1 MNAAFNDKLMGSRA
15 VNVAASGIDNN
26 DRSLDGDQSSPVLLR
41 NATIKL
47 SRSLTEKRKDYV
59 QRISARNSNNV
70 TTATYGTL
78 HKTFKSPV
86 ITTFSVQNDSSESD
100 SDINLSSTSTSE
112 RIIKYKQLVE
122 TINAPVVSTSRNL
135 LTERKAYK
143 NESQQNSVLASHLE
157 DHPISSKLMFEMCM
171 LVGFNN
177 STSTAY
183 IKSRF
188 PADREPP
195 QNVEQL
201 VFPSSNLV
209 HQSRSDCQEYSLIL
223 TDDQGNH
230 IYGYCRRV
238 LPESCEICLPLAYCL
253 ISQTKAPGFFFKIL
267 KEIEQ
272 RHGQTDVQSNNLLT
286 MLQSRPIPEPGRF
299 LHIRLPSS
307 PQRAGQKLFM
317 SNHKI
322 SAKRLSLEINPK
334 WLTESAAQAAFS
346 ESTES
351 TLEKNSKKSGL
362 KSLVQEFEDKKQDRE
377 TPFDLSLI
385 NRSLLTRAGSAQ
397 RASAIDEILIKRP
410 NDLRLESTELCDLY
424 LSLGAELL
432 CNVFGSLLLE
442 RKVIL
447 LSQNISRL
455 SSCILGLQ
463 TILYPFQWQYTLV
476 TLLPHNLS
484 EICQAPFPVLAGLL
498 EPIQCNE
505 AGAIEDGILV
515 NLDTKQ
521 VQHKCGDES
530 TILPTQL
537 RQSLLVSLEMVDILD
552 QGKMLSSVLIAEAF
566 LRFFV
571 ELFAGLKNSKIFKVG
586 FKSLIIT
593 Y

>member
-1 MNAAFNDKLMGSRA
+1 MGSRA
-15 VNVAASGIDNN
+15 VEMTASGIDKN
-26 DRSLDGDQSSPVLLR
+26 DRSLGADQSSPVLLR

-59 QRISARNSNNV
+59 QRISARNSNNA
-70 TTATYGTL
+70 TAATYGTL
-78 HKTFKSPV
+78 HRTFKSPV

-100 SDINLSSTSTSE
+100 NDVNLSSTSTSE
-112 RIIKYKQLVE
+112 RINKYKQLIE
-122 TINAPVVSTSRNL
+122 TTNASIVSTSRNL

-143 NESQQNSVLASHLE
+143 NESQHNCSILAAHSEDNSK
-157 DHPISSKLMFEMCM
+157 SSKLMFEMCM

-188 PADREPP
+188 PPDREAP

-201 VFPSSNLV
+201 VFPSSYLV

-334 WLTESAAQAAFS
+334 WLTESAAQAAFP

-362 KSLVQEFEDKKQDRE
+362 KSLVQEFEDKKQQDRE
-377 TPFDLSLI
+377 APFDLSLI

-410 NDLRLESTELCDLY
+410 NDLRLESTELCDVY

-447 LSQNISRL
+447 FSENISRL

-476 TLLPHNLS
+476 TLLPQSLS
-484 EICQAPFPVLAGLL
+484 EICQAPVPVLAGLL
-498 EPIQCNE
+498 EPIQCND

-530 TILPTQL
+530 TILPAQL

-586 FKSLIIT
+586 LKFNIILII
-593 Y
+593 YF

>member
-1 MNAAFNDKLMGSRA
+1 MGSRA
-15 VNVAASGIDNN
+15 VDVTASGIDNI
-26 DRSLDGDQSSPVLLR
+26 DRSLDADQSSPVLLR

-47 SRSLTEKRKDYV
+47 SRTLTEKRKDYV
-59 QRISARNSNNV
+59 QRISARNSNNT

-86 ITTFSVQNDSSESD
+86 ITTFSVQNDSSDSD
-100 SDINLSSTSTSE
+100 SDVNLSSTSTSE
-112 RIIKYKQLVE
+112 RINKYKQLVE
-122 TINAPVVSTSRNL
+122 TTNAPVVSTNRNL
-135 LTERKAYK
+135 LTERKAFK
-143 NESQQNSVLASHLE
+143 NESQPNCTILASHSE
-157 DHPISSKLMFEMCM
+157 DNSISSKLMFEMCL

-188 PADREPP
+188 PADREAP

-201 VFPSSNLV
+201 VFPSSYLV

-346 ESTES
+346 ESTET
-351 TLEKNSKKSGL
+351 TLEKSSKKSGL
-362 KSLVQEFEDKKQDRE
+362 KSLVQEFEDKKQQDA
-377 TPFDLSLI
+377 PFDLSLI

-397 RASAIDEILIKRP
+397 RANAIDEILIKRP

-447 LSQNISRL
+447 FSQNISRL

-476 TLLPHNLS
+476 TLLPQNLS

-498 EPIQCNE
+498 EPIQYND
-505 AGAIEDGILV
+505 AGAVEDGILV

-521 VQHKCGDES
+521 VQHKCGDEL
-530 TILPTQL
+530 TILPAQL

-571 ELFAGLKNSKIFKVG
+571 ELFAGLKNSKIFKV
-586 FKSLIIT
+586 S
-593 Y
+593 

>member
-1 MNAAFNDKLMGSRA
+1 MGSRA
-15 VNVAASGIDNN
+15 VDVTASGIDNN
-26 DRSLDGDQSSPVLLR
+26 NLSLDGEQSSPVLLR

-59 QRISARNSNNV
+59 QRISARNSNNA

-100 SDINLSSTSTSE
+100 SDISTSTSE
-112 RIIKYKQLVE
+112 RINKYKQLVE
-122 TINAPVVSTSRNL
+122 TTNAAVVSTSRNL

-143 NESQQNSVLASHLE
+143 NESQPSSALSAYSEENSI
-157 DHPISSKLMFEMCM
+157 PSKLMFEMCM

-188 PADREPP
+188 PTDREAP

-201 VFPSSNLV
+201 VFPSSYLV

-253 ISQTKAPGFFFKIL
+253 ISQTKAPGFFFKVL

-334 WLTESAAQAAFS
+334 WLTESAAQAAFP

-362 KSLVQEFEDKKQDRE
+362 KSLVQEFEDMKQDRDS
-377 TPFDLSLI
+377 PFDLSLI
-385 NRSLLTRAGSAQ
+385 NRSLLARAGSAQ
-397 RASAIDEILIKRP
+397 RANAIDEILIKRP

-424 LSLGAELL
+424 LSLGADLL

-447 LSQNISRL
+447 FSQNISRL

-476 TLLPHNLS
+476 TLLPQNLS

-498 EPIQCNE
+498 EPMQCND

-530 TILPTQL
+530 TILPAQL

-571 ELFAGLKNSKIFKVG
+571 ELFAGLKNSKVFKV
-586 FKSLIIT
+586 S
-593 Y
+593 